1 MRKLRKDIFLLG
13 RGQGGRDVAY
23 RWRIRQK
30 LILTH
35 GLVVAIVAL
44 LLGGTLYGMASYR
57 SSTRAV
63 DKKIQELSKAEDFRG
78 KVKTLA
84 DPAGFHDPSALRRKI
99 DDARKAL
106 EEYDKTLKDNGA
118 GPDSEYAEHE
128 LGLASDLD
136 GYLTRLDTAL
146 TELQPWVGPPPH
158 DALDGPFGEVLKVL
172 NKLKQTA
179 DDLNNAITGHLYSEI
194 IENSKKD
201 INRCLWLVLTTTGV
215 GVVMMI
221 GSLRFFFRWVFY
233 PIRDLQQ
240 GVNRVATGDFK
251 HRIDIKSADEIQDL
265 ATAFNDM
272 TRRLDEMYTDLARQV
287 NERSRQ
293 LVRSERLASV
303 GFLAAG
309 VAHEINN
316 PLASIVFCSEALERR
331 ILDLLS
337 QIPHSSVAADEAEVI
352 TKYLKMIQEESL
364 RCKDIT
370 SRLLE
375 FSRGGERQREP
386 VDLGE
391 MVKGVLDMV
400 QHLPNHRGKELIFR
414 PAPRTVALVNA
425 QEIKSVVVNLVVNAL
440 DSMDEGG
447 QLKITL
453 GMHEGMAELVFQDT
467 GCGMTDDVLE
477 NIFEPFFTRSRNGKG
492 TGLGLSICHRI
503 INQHQGE
510 IEAYSAGPN
519 QGSTFTVRLPL
530 QPLGEAL
537 NKADRDTIP
546 VLKDRA
552 PVHRGRKAA

>member
-1 MRKLRKDIFLLG
+1 MRKLRKDTFLLG

-84 DPAGFHDPSALRRKI
+84 DPAGFHDPTALRRKI
-99 DDARKAL
+99 DDAHQAL

-118 GPDSEYAEHE
+118 GPDSQYAEHE
-128 LGLASDLD
+128 LGLANDLHS
-136 GYLTRLDTAL
+136 YLGRLDTAL
-146 TELQPWVGPPPH
+146 AGFQPAVNRSPEEF
-158 DALDGPFGEVLKVL
+158 LKSPFGEML

-179 DDLNNAITGHLYSEI
+179 DDLNNSITAHLYGEI
-194 IENSKKD
+194 IETSKKD

-215 GVVMMI
+215 GVVMMV
-221 GSLRFFFRWVFY
+221 GSLRFFYRWVFY

-265 ATAFNDM
+265 AAAFNDM

-337 QIPHSSVAADEAEVI
+337 QVTHSSVAADEAEVI

-400 QHLPNHRGKELIFR
+400 QHLPNHRGKMLTFL

-447 QLKITL
+447 QLKIAL
-453 GMHEGMAELVFQDT
+453 GIHDGMAELVFQDT
-467 GCGMTDDVLE
+467 GCGMTGDVLE
-477 NIFEPFFTRSRNGKG
+477 NIFEPFYTRSRSGKG

-510 IEAYSAGPN
+510 IEAQSAGPN

-530 QPLGEAL
+530 EPLGEAF
-537 NKADRDTIP
+537 NKVDRDVVP
-546 VLKDRA
+546 VLKERGSMN
-552 PVHRGRKAA
+552 RGRKAA